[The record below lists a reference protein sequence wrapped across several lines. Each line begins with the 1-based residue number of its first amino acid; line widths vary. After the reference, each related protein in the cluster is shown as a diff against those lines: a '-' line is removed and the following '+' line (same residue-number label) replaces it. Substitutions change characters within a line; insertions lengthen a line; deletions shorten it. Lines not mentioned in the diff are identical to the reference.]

1 MRLQVE
7 AQAAVSTLLARM
19 SAERQILTAPDPI
32 ARAAAPMA
40 QEPEQR
46 WMLKQSRELRR
57 SFADEVFER
66 PDEEHRQ
73 QVWMLRQPREIRES
87 FARDVLMKDP
97 SAPREMVW
105 MLFQDDA
112 TCASYAR
119 YVLERDDAALPAD
132 ADAGRA

>member
-1 MRLQVE
+1 
-7 AQAAVSTLLARM
+7 M
-19 SAERQILTAPDPI
+19 SAERQILTAPDAI

-40 QEPEQR
+40 PEREQR

-57 SFADEVFER
+57 SFAEEVFEQ

-87 FARDVLMKDP
+87 FAREVLMKEP
-97 SAPREMVW
+97 GTPREMIW

-112 TCASYAR
+112 TCRSYVR
-119 YVLERDDAALPAD
+119 YVLDGDDAEL
-132 ADAGRA
+132 G